1 MTSLRESPQRW
12 WLMALLVSG
21 MVFCYS
27 QRGALSV
34 AAPFMIRDLRL
45 TPSSMGVL
53 LSTFFWSYSLMQI
66 PAGWLVDRLGVRKGY
81 GIGFALWSCATVLTG
96 FARGIGSLICARMVL
111 GVGQAAAFPASARA
125 VANWFRDRERGT
137 VTGSYLTGVRLGQA
151 LVSAV
156 GAVILARHGFK
167 YFFVL
172 IGIVPMIW
180 LLPWLLFL
188 RRWERPNANNV
199 TAGARASAAPTVS
212 FIQSLTLFRQR
223 SVVGIFLGF
232 FAYDYAWYV
241 FVNWLPSYLMM
252 ERKFSVTEMGIYS
265 SVPYFAMSVTV
276 LLSGF
281 LSDALVRRGY
291 SEIPVR
297 KGLIIAGL
305 LACCLMVPA
314 GLVEDKM
321 EAVWL
326 LTLALA
332 GLGVATPNTWT
343 LTQAV
348 SSRDIVGTVS
358 GIQNF
363 GGNIGGVLAP
373 MLTGFIAQAT
383 HSFAL
388 ALGVTGGILVLGALC
403 YLFLV
408 SEFGDRHQ
416 FHQFP
421 GV

>member
-1 MTSLRESPQRW
+1 MESLRESSQRW

-34 AAPFMIRDLRL
+34 AAPFMIHDLGL
-45 TPSSMGVL
+45 SPSTMGVL
-53 LSTFFWSYSLMQI
+53 LSAFFWSYSLMQI
-66 PAGWLVDRLGVRKGY
+66 PAGWLVDRLGVRKAY
-81 GIGFALWSCATVLTG
+81 GIGFAIWSAATVSTG
-96 FARGIGSLICARMVL
+96 FAGRLGSLISARIAL
-111 GVGQAAAFPASARA
+111 GLGQAAAFPASARA
-125 VANWFRDRERGT
+125 VSNWFRDRERGT

-180 LLPWLLFL
+180 LLPWFLFL
-188 RRWERPNANNV
+188 RKWERPDAGGAAAGTN
-199 TAGARASAAPTVS
+199 TAAAPAITFVR
-212 FIQSLTLFRQR
+212 SLALIRQR
-223 SVVGIFLGF
+223 SVLGIFLGF

-252 ERKFSVTEMGIYS
+252 ERKFSATEMGLYS
-265 SVPYFAMSVTV
+265 SVPYFAMSATV

-281 LSDALVRRGY
+281 FSDALVRRGFR
-291 SEIPVR
+291 EIRVR
-297 KGLIIAGL
+297 KVLVIFGL
-305 LACCLMVPA
+305 LACCLIVPA

-321 EAVWL
+321 AAVWL

-348 SSRDIVGTVS
+348 CSRNIVGTVS

-363 GGNIGGVLAP
+363 GGNLGGILAP
-373 MLTGFIAQAT
+373 LLTGFIAQAT
-383 HSFAL
+383 SSFAL
-388 ALGVTGGILVLGALC
+388 ALGVTGGILILGALC

-408 SEFGDRHQ
+408 SRQIEI
-416 FHQFP
+416 
-421 GV
+421 